1 MNNMKKLSYPYIAW
15 MVLFIVIP
23 LILIVLFSVTIG
35 EEDGFANLKF
45 SLEHFQRFFDAKY
58 LSILGVSVSLALK
71 ATLATLIVGY
81 PMAMIIANSSIKK
94 RNILIFL
101 LVIPMWMN
109 FLLRTYA
116 WLSLLGKNGII
127 NHFIKLLGFTPLN
140 LVYNDGAV
148 LMGMVYNF
156 LPFMILPIY
165 SVLMKLDKS
174 MIEAAEDL
182 GANKLTV
189 FRKIILPLS
198 IPGVV
203 TGITMVF
210 MPAMSTFVISR
221 LLGGGQYLLI
231 GNLIEQEFLWVGDW
245 HFGSAI
251 SVVMIVLILL
261 SMAITNRF
269 EDGKGGG
276 RKYGK
281 KMV

>member
-1 MNNMKKLSYPYIAW
+1 MNNMKRLSYPYIFW
-15 MVLFIVIP
+15 MALFIIIP
-23 LILIVLFSVTIG
+23 LILIVVFSVTIG
-35 EEDGFANLKF
+35 EEDGFANLEF
-45 SLEHFQRFFDAKY
+45 SLEHFQRFFDSKY
-58 LSILGVSVSLALK
+58 LSILSISVGLALK
-71 ATLATLIVGY
+71 ATMATLVVGY
-81 PMAMIIANSSIKK
+81 PMAMIIANSRPKK

-127 NHFIKLLGFTPLN
+127 NHFIRLLGFKPLN

-165 SVLMKLDKS
+165 SVLMKLDKNL
-174 MIEAAEDL
+174 IEAAEDL

-203 TGITMVF
+203 SGITMVF

-251 SVVMIVLILL
+251 SVVMIVLILVT
-261 SMAITNRF
+261 MAITNRF
-269 EDGKGGG
+269 EDGRGG

-281 KMV
+281 KTI